1 MSSCS
6 MRQCPANW
14 QHYRQPAV
22 LPHPVRSA
30 LPGSSGVLTTAT
42 GAKLLTG
49 DGREFSTLPFIE
61 HTVVWLG
68 CTHNR

>member
-1 MSSCS
+1 

-14 QHYRQPAV
+14 QHYHQPAV
-22 LPHPVRSA
+22 LPRPVRSA

-49 DGREFSTLPFIE
+49 GGRVSPTLPFTE
-61 HTVVWLG
+61 HTVVRLG
-68 CTHNR
+68 CTHNQ